1 MDYIGGYSGYYGYM
15 IIAGLLSVVGMVI
28 SGRLKAKFAKYSR
41 IPIQSGMSGREV
53 AEAMLRHYGIAD
65 VQVVAG
71 KGMLTDHYN
80 PATKTVSLSE
90 GVYGSQSIAAAA
102 VAAHE
107 CGHAVQ
113 HNKGYAML
121 QLRSALVPI
130 VKLSAV
136 AQQWL
141 LLIAFMTLSSMP
153 QIMLITII
161 AFAATTLFSLI
172 TVPVEFDASRRALA
186 WLDSSGVAH
195 PGREY
200 EGAKDALWWAAM
212 TYVAAALT
220 ALVMLLYLVFRYSAA
235 SND

>member
-1 MDYIGGYSGYYGYM
+1 MDYLGGYGDYYGYM
-15 IIAGLLSVVGMVI
+15 IIAGLLSVVGVVI
-28 SGRLKAKFAKYSR
+28 SGRLKSKFAKYSR
-41 IPIQSGMSGREV
+41 IPIRSGMSGHEV
-53 AEAMLRHYGIAD
+53 AQAMLQHYGIND
-65 VQVVAG
+65 VKVVAG
-71 KGMLTDHYN
+71 RGMLTDHYN

-90 GVYGSQSIAAAA
+90 GVYGSRSIAAAA

-113 HNKGYAML
+113 HNRGYSML

-130 VKLSAV
+130 VKLSAM

-141 LLIAFMTLSSMP
+141 LLIAFMTLSTMP

-186 WLDSSGVAH
+186 WLDNSGVASQ
-195 PGREY
+195 GKEY
-200 EGAKDALWWAAM
+200 DGAKDALWWAAM

-220 ALVMLLYLVFRYSAA
+220 ALIMLLYLVFRYSAA
-235 SND
+235 SSD